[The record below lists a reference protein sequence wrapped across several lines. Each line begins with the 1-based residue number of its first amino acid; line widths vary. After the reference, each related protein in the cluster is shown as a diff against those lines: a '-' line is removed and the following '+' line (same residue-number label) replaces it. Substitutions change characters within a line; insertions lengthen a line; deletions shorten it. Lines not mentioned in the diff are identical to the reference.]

1 MNNEVQSVGT
11 ATGTPSPLTPHAIPF
26 DQGMYLQI
34 VAFYIHS
41 KSYIVVRSEACTVE
55 IPDSELQ
62 LPPACGQHTTVEGLL
77 RDIAVDLGSDQ
88 PMRRILDEA
97 GYTRIQQIVGGIK
110 EVLGDGEEVEDE
122 ADEMRQKVITIKLD
136 DPSGNSL
143 ENSLEACRMPSGLSR
158 RIREMQEQEGASE
171 EKTEVDSEGAGDTN
185 EEIYEFTGTTNAEKP
200 FTLFLDDPLPNSYL
214 QNLYVPDPDPNM
226 EIVTYERTWQQ
237 TEELGLNDMR
247 VENNIAEDV
256 DEPKEEKRFE
266 ELAS

>member
-122 ADEMRQKVITIKLD
+122 ADEMRQVSSVTEKKQRRLRSLPLEE
-136 DPSGNSL
+136 PST
-143 ENSLEACRMPSGLSR
+143 
-158 RIREMQEQEGASE
+158 EQEGASE